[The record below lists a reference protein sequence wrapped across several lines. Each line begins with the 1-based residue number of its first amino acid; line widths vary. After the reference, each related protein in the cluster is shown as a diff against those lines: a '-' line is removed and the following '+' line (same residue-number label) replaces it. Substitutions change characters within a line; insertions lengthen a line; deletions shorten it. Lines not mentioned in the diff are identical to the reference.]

1 MTIPSP
7 FSSDFPLKQ
16 NPYRSRLQSQI
27 DASKNY
33 FMVAFKP
40 GFPLQASELNEMQ
53 EIFYTQQTLTQT
65 LFANWHTK
73 DMLEQN
79 GASMY
84 ATPWN
89 GCTPLSPSLVSYT
102 TTNDKI
108 SLTFEAGWYLLKQ
121 ENINGGFGIW
131 VYNPTSTTVLSDYF
145 YQSLSSLDGDYGI
158 IIKQVSINCTT
169 NATEGIYEDRT
180 LQDSSNI
187 NVINGPC
194 GATRLEIEI
203 VGFGKSSDVGS
214 GQTLLPIVTAARGV
228 DFAIVSFKNSYKI
241 VTVPV
246 I

>member
-16 NPYRSRLQSQI
+16 NPYRSRLQSEI

-65 LFANWHTK
+65 LFANWHVK
-73 DMLEQN
+73 DLLEQN
-79 GASMY
+79 GAAMGS
-84 ATPWN
+84 TPWN
-89 GCTPLSPSLVSYT
+89 GCTPLSSHLVSYT

-108 SLTFEAGWYLLKQ
+108 TAVFKAGWYLLKQ

-131 VYNPTSTTVLSDYF
+131 VYNSIDTTVLTDY
-145 YQSLSSLDGDYGI
+145 YYGSQETLDGDYGI
-158 IIKQVSINCTT
+158 IIKQVAINCTT
-169 NATEGIYEDRT
+169 STTEGTYEDRT

-194 GATRLEIEI
+194 GAARLKIEI

-214 GQTLLPIVTAARGV
+214 GETLLPIMTAARGV

-241 VTVPV
+241 VTVPY
-246 I
+246 